1 MKSLY
6 QYIIEGGASGHMHHP
21 FDYTDFTLRDLKG
34 LIRNLFSGKIED
46 ITEKVDGTNIQATIN
61 QAGEVRFIRNKG
73 DLNNPDGGM
82 TITDMATKWADK
94 PSVAKT
100 FLEAG
105 ETITKVFASLSAKLF
120 NPDPDTKITVNCE
133 CVVAGKTN
141 IMPYASAQV
150 DFHDF
155 WVYKKNEDGEWE
167 HIDTTKKWMNQLQK
181 GCEKVDAAHPTPQ
194 ILIRTTEK
202 SNEVLVAYIKK
213 LDKIFKEAG
222 CREMDTIDTWKRNRF
237 DEWCENDAEWILT
250 DEDGKEALYNRWFE
264 CDKSVNI
271 KQIKQMY
278 GGLHDNEINDL
289 DKTGYKEVVANVMN
303 PLDIFFLDLGNS
315 IISLCDDIINSGQ
328 EDAVCAQLR
337 QDVQDVVADVRKNGS
352 VASNDKLTK
361 QLNRLMELGNK
372 INPVEGI
379 VFKYKDKLMKLTGS
393 FAPLN
398 QILGSIK
405 FAR

>member
-6 QYIIEGGASGHMHHP
+6 QYLMEGGASGHMHHP

-61 QAGEVRFIRNKG
+61 KAGEVRFIRNKG

-82 TITDMATKWADK
+82 TIADMANKWADK

-105 ETITKVFASLSAKLF
+105 ETITKVFSNLSYKLF
-120 NPDPDTKITVNCE
+120 NPDSNTKITVNCE

-141 IMPYASAQV
+141 IMPYVSAQV

-155 WVYKKNEDGEWE
+155 WVYKRDANDEWE
-167 HIDTTKKWMNQLQK
+167 HVETTKKWMDQLQK
-181 GCEKVDAAHPTPQ
+181 SCENIDSAHPTPQ
-194 ILIRTTEK
+194 VLIK
-202 SNEVLVAYIKK
+202 VADQSNEILVDYIKR
-213 LDKIFKEAG
+213 LDKLFKEAD
-222 CREMDTIDTWKRNRF
+222 CKEMDTIDTWKRNRF
-237 DEWCENDAEWILT
+237 EEWCENNASWIL
-250 DEDGKEALYNRWFE
+250 ESKDGAEILYKRWFE
-264 CDKSVNI
+264 CDKSTNI

-278 GGLHDNEINDL
+278 DNLHDTEIADM
-289 DKTGYKEVVANVMN
+289 DKSGYKSMTSDVME

-315 IISLCDDIINSGQ
+315 VISLCDDIINSGQ
-328 EDAVCAQLR
+328 EAQVCAQLR
-337 QDVQDVVADVRKNGS
+337 SDLKDVVADVRANGS
-352 VASNDKLTK
+352 ISANEKLTK
-361 QLNRLMELGNK
+361 QLNRLSELGEK
-372 INPVEGI
+372 VNPIEGI
-379 VFKYKDKLMKLTGS
+379 VFKYKNKLMKLTGS
-393 FAPLN
+393 FAPIN

-405 FAR
+405 FSR